1 MVDLLQKY
9 AGKDASHIF
18 SNSQQN
24 LSVLQ
29 SMDPYIVGS
38 YSLPETELP
47 HTPLDSLQVA
57 TTLLDTART
66 LGYLL
71 GLHAYHVR
79 QGLPLQEAE
88 IKSSNW
94 LNAPFLV
101 AGLQVSY
108 YFFFCITSIASEST
122 EAE

>member
-1 MVDLLQKY
+1 MMDLLQKY

-18 SNSQQN
+18 SNSPHN
-24 LSVLQ
+24 LSMLQ
-29 SMDPYIVGS
+29 SMDPYIIGS
-38 YSLPETELP
+38 YSLPESEFP

-57 TTLLDTART
+57 TTLLDTERT

-71 GLHAYHVR
+71 GLHSYHIR

-88 IKSSNW
+88 IKSKNW

-101 AGLQVSY
+101 AGLQVRQVV
-108 YFFFCITSIASEST
+108 
-122 EAE
+122 